1 MPAEPVTVTP
11 VEAPRTLLRAIG
23 PLGATAIVVGN
34 VIGSGIFLI
43 PHNVAQ
49 KVGSAEAL
57 LAVWIVGGV
66 LSLAGALS
74 LGELGA
80 AIPEAGGVYVYLR
93 EAYGKLAGFLYA
105 WTEVLVITAGS
116 IAALGVAFSI
126 YAASLVPLSPAAQK
140 VVAVG
145 AIALLTAV
153 NVIGVREGTAVQT
166 VFTLAKLSGL
176 AIIVGFALFA
186 PAAEP
191 VASAQP
197 LPTPATTF
205 SSFAVA
211 LIGVIWAF
219 NGWHHF
225 SLAAGE
231 VKDPARV
238 VPRAYLLGLL
248 IITGA
253 YLAAN
258 LAYLR
263 VLSLEALA
271 ERQTVA
277 AAAMEAMTG
286 PRGATFVSVLILC
299 SIFGALNGTVLAGPR
314 ACYAMARDGVL
325 FSFFARIHPRFK
337 TPAPA
342 IVLVGAWSAVLALS
356 GTYEEL
362 FTYVMFAG
370 WIFLAA
376 ATLAVLVLRR
386 RRPEL
391 PRPYRTWGYPWT
403 PLIFVAGALVVTVN
417 TLVTNPVEA
426 GIGLAIVACGV
437 PVFLFW
443 RRPRRV

>member
-1 MPAEPVTVTP
+1 MATQPATASTLEP
-11 VEAPRTLLRAIG
+11 PRTLLRAIG

-57 LAVWIVGGV
+57 LAVWIVGGA
-66 LSLAGALS
+66 LSLAGSLA

-126 YAASLVPLSPAAQK
+126 YAASLIPLSPAAQK
-140 VVAVG
+140 AVAVG

-176 AIIVGFALFA
+176 AIIVGFAVFA
-186 PAAEP
+186 PPAAP
-191 VASAQP
+191 VTSAQA
-197 LPTPATTF
+197 LPMPDTSF
-205 SSFAVA
+205 SSFTVA
-211 LIGVIWAF
+211 LVGVIWAF

-231 VKDPARV
+231 VREPARV

-263 VLSLEALA
+263 VLTLEALA

-277 AAAMEAMTG
+277 AAAMEAMAG
-286 PRGATFVSVLILC
+286 PWGATFVSILILC

-325 FSFFARIHPRFK
+325 FSFFAQIHPRFK
-337 TPAPA
+337 TPAAA

-356 GTYEEL
+356 GTYEQL

-370 WIFLAA
+370 WIFLGA

-386 RRPEL
+386 SRPDL
-391 PRPYRTWGYPWT
+391 RRPYRTWGYPWT
-403 PLIFVAGALVVTVN
+403 PLVFVAGALVVTVN

-426 GIGLAIVACGV
+426 GIGLAIVASGV
-437 PVFLFW
+437 PVFLLW
-443 RRPRRV
+443 RRPRRD